1 MAKAYWIAT
10 YRSITNPA
18 AVEAYAAKT
27 GPMIR
32 AAGGRILVRGIPAEV
47 FEDGQRLRTVVIEF
61 ESVPAAIATY
71 NDPAYQDCV
80 KLLRDAV
87 VRDIRIVEA
96 AG

>member
-18 AVEAYAAKT
+18 AVEAYAAKI

-47 FEDGQRLRTVVIEF
+47 FEAGQSLR
-61 ESVPAAIATY
+61 
-71 NDPAYQDCV
+71 
-80 KLLRDAV
+80 RW
-87 VRDIRIVEA
+87 
-96 AG
+96 